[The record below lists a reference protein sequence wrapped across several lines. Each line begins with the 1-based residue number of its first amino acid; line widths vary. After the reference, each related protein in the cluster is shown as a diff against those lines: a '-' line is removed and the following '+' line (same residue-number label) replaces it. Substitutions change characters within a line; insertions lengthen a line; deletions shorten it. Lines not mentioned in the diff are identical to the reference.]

1 MPASS
6 APGAVPSV
14 PAAAVDQVVAHGGQR
29 RAAEMSRIC
38 VAPVAV
44 LPARGALSRG
54 GLVLLPLVMVM
65 VMAPAAVRQ
74 WRAAHDVPVAARRC
88 RKGKERK
95 GSTSGAERGAVVAG
109 EMGMAYD
116 ANEPRLL

>member
-1 MPASS
+1 
-6 APGAVPSV
+6 
-14 PAAAVDQVVAHGGQR
+14 
-29 RAAEMSRIC
+29 MSRIC